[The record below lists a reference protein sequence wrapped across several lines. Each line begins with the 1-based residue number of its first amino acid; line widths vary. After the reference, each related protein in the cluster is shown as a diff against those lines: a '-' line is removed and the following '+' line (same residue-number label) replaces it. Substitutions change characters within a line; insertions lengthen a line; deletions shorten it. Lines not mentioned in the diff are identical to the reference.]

1 MFNRYPDRTDWLYKK
16 GQYEAIVTKYY
27 AEFLLYYF
35 FGIIYFFGSIY
46 FGMLASISVRTG
58 YEPEE
63 LQDNL
68 SEETFS
74 TLLVFSKVLP
84 LMERKAK
91 LKLRKNSQS
100 IS

>member
-16 GQYEAIVTKYY
+16 GQYEVIVAKYY

-74 TLLVFSKVLP
+74 TQLGFSKVLP